1 MWKIKKMI
9 DIKSLKESDT
19 NRKVIYKKPNGK
31 SEEGRI
37 TSWNDRFIFVDYYN
51 NGMGAATNPK
61 NLEFIQ

>member
-9 DIKSLKESDT
+9 DIKSLKESDI
-19 NRKVIYKKPNGK
+19 NRKVIHKKPNGN

-37 TSWNDRFIFVDYYN
+37 TSWNDRFIFVDFYN

-61 NLEFIQ
+61 KLEFIY